1 VAAKEYRGSQAA
13 VDEVLAPSAT
23 GSPKAKP
30 SAQVSLDLRR
40 RRHSGTHLGWDVASP
55 DGQPYIKGYTWALRL
70 ADGTIVDGTFCIDF
84 QRPVEPR
91 PTLKTVC
98 CSTSPTTC
106 LASEECGCGSQRRSC
121 KLGPMDVERRLDEL
135 GLTLPAA
142 AALPPGIELPFAWAR
157 VRGNRAFVSGHGALA
172 ADGSPAGP
180 FGKVPSQVT
189 LRQAQHSTRLAT
201 LAVLASL
208 KAVLGDLDRVS
219 AWLMVNG
226 YVNAE
231 PGYPQTT
238 AVMNPFSELIND
250 LYGAD
255 AGSHAR
261 TAIGVATV
269 PLNLPVVISAE
280 VEIAPP
286 KP

>member
-1 VAAKEYRGSQAA
+1 
-13 VDEVLAPSAT
+13 
-23 GSPKAKP
+23 
-30 SAQVSLDLRR
+30 
-40 RRHSGTHLGWDVASP
+40 
-55 DGQPYIKGYTWALRL
+55 
-70 ADGTIVDGTFCIDF
+70 
-84 QRPVEPR
+84 
-91 PTLKTVC
+91 
-98 CSTSPTTC
+98 
-106 LASEECGCGSQRRSC
+106 
-121 KLGPMDVERRLDEL
+121 MNVERRLDEL
-135 GLTLPAA
+135 GLNLPAA
-142 AALPPGIELPFAWAR
+142 ATMPPGVEIPFAWVR

-180 FGKVPSQVT
+180 FGKVPSEVT
-189 LRQAQHSTRLAT
+189 LDEARQSARLAT

-208 KAVLGDLDRVS
+208 KGALGDLDRVS

-238 AVMNPFSELIND
+238 AVMNPASVLIID
-250 LYGAD
+250 LFGTD
-255 AGSHAR
+255 TGSHAR